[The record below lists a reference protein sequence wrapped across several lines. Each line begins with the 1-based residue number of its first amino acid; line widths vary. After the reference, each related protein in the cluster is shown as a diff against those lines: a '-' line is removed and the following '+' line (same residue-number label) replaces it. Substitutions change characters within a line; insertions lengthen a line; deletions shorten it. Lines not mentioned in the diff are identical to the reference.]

1 MPTITFSLKDFQ
13 QLLGKKVS
21 QEELK
26 DLLEFAKAELEKS
39 EEDNVSVKYND
50 TNLPYLWSVE
60 GLTMFLR
67 GVLGKQ
73 KGIPALKLEK
83 SKYELV
89 VDKSVADVRPF
100 ISSFIAKGKKI
111 DDYLLKQLI
120 QLQEKIADNYGRRRQ
135 KIAIGIYRSEK
146 IKFPITYKAV
156 KPESVKFVPLEF
168 SEQFNLREILEKH
181 PKGKEYAWI
190 LKDAKTYPL
199 LVDASQ
205 KVLSF
210 PPVINSNDIGKLEVG
225 DSEIFFEATGTDEK
239 SVNLAAVIFAYAMA
253 ERGFKIYSVD
263 SKRQLLNLETESI
276 SIKKED
282 IKNLLGL
289 ELKDSQIKDLLE
301 RALYNVKVDSSVK
314 VEIPPFRNDIMHPV
328 DIIEDIAILYGYKT
342 IEPLELKTQTIGET
356 FELTK
361 FIDKIRELL
370 VGLKF
375 QEIWSAVLNNKQ
387 NLYSNMNVKDFGT
400 VEIEEFVSETYS
412 VVRSWLTPL
421 ILEVFSKNRHIDFPQ
436 LIFEQG
442 TVNVR
447 NSKEIK
453 DFESLAFG
461 ISHSDADFTE
471 AKKALDFIFRVLE
484 TKYSIEH
491 TEHSSFIPGR
501 VGKIMVSGKQIG
513 IVGEISPQVL
523 SNWKLEM
530 PVVVAEM
537 NLNDLFEVKD

>member
-26 DLLEFAKAELEKS
+26 DLLEFAKTELENL
-39 EEDNVSVKYND
+39 EGDDITVKYND

-60 GLTMFLR
+60 GLAMFLR

-73 KGIPALKLEK
+73 KGIPSLKLEK
-83 SKYELV
+83 SKYELI
-89 VDKSVADVRPF
+89 VDKSVSEVRPF
-100 ISSFIAKGKKI
+100 ISAFVAEGKKI
-111 DDYLLKQLI
+111 DEYLLKQLI

-135 KIAIGIYRSEK
+135 KIAIGVYRADK
-146 IKFPITYKAV
+146 INFPITYKAV

-168 SEQFNLREILEKH
+168 SKALNLKEILEQH
-181 PKGKEYAWI
+181 PKGKDYAWI

-199 LVDASQ
+199 LVDSSN

-225 DSEIFFEATGTDEK
+225 DDEMFFESTGTDERA
-239 SVNLAAVIFAYAMA
+239 VNLAAVIFAYAMA
-253 ERGFKIYSVD
+253 ERGFKIYSVNFGKK
-263 SKRQLLNLETESI
+263 SLLDLNTETI
-276 SIKKED
+276 TIKKEEV
-282 IKNLLGL
+282 KNLLGL
-289 ELKDSQIKDLLE
+289 ELKDSQVKELLE
-301 RALYNVKVDSSVK
+301 RALYTFKDFK

-328 DIIEDIAILYGYKT
+328 DVIEDVAILYGYKN

-356 FELTK
+356 FELTR
-361 FIDKIRELL
+361 FIDKIRELF

-375 QEIWSAVLNNKQ
+375 QEVWSAVLNNKQ
-387 NLYSNMNVKDFGT
+387 NLYTNMNTKDFGT
-400 VEIEEFVSETYS
+400 VEIEDFVSETYS

-436 LIFEQG
+436 RVFEQG
-442 TVNVR
+442 IVNVR
-447 NSKEIK
+447 NGKEIK

-461 ISHSDADFTE
+461 ISHSDANFTD
-471 AKKALDFIFRVLE
+471 AKQALDFIFRVLE
-484 TKYSIEH
+484 TDYSVEP

-501 VGKIMVSGKQIG
+501 VAKIMVHGKQIG
-513 IVGEISPQVL
+513 IVGEIHPQVL
-523 SNWKLEM
+523 SNWNLEM
-530 PVVVAEM
+530 PVTVAEM
-537 NLNDLFEVKD
+537 NLSELFEIKD